1 MGPEALHPVTAVAS
15 GQPKGLSGRCQIL
28 PDVTWEVASPRSGPV
43 ASKAHTLPRGAVC
56 SANQD
61 PQDGREVKVW
71 SSQEVHM
78 GLKCH
83 HSERVRY
90 SWSCEHITRG
100 HTVMCSANQD
110 PQDGSEAKVWSS
122 QEVHMGVKRHLS
134 ERVRYSFKRHHSER
148 VRYSGSCGH
157 VTRGHTIMVT
167 LSHLF
172 FIWDYFLFFYFYLVV
187 IISLNYE

>member
-15 GQPKGLSGRCQIL
+15 SQPKGLSGTCQIL

-61 PQDGREVKVW
+61 TQDGREVKVW

-78 GLKCH
+78 GIKCHHSERVRYSFKRH

-90 SWSCEHITRG
+90 SWSCEQVTRG
-100 HTVMCSANQD
+100 HTIMCSANQD

-134 ERVRYSFKRHHSER
+134 ERVRYS
-148 VRYSGSCGH
+148 GSCGH
-157 VTRGHTIMVT
+157 VTRGHTVT
-167 LSHLF
+167 VTPSHLF
-172 FIWDYFLFFYFYLVV
+172 FISDYFLFFYFYLVV
-187 IISLNYE
+187 IISLNCE

>member
-28 PDVTWEVASPRSGPV
+28 PDVTWEVASPPSGPV
-43 ASKAHTLPRGAVC
+43 ASKAHTLLRGAVC

-100 HTVMCSANQD
+100 HTIMCSANQD

-134 ERVRYSFKRHHSER
+134 ERVRYS
-148 VRYSGSCGH
+148 GSCGH
-157 VTRGHTIMVT
+157 ITRGHTVT
-167 LSHLF
+167 VTPSHLF
-172 FIWDYFLFFYFYLVV
+172 FISDYFLFFYFYLVV

>member
-15 GQPKGLSGRCQIL
+15 GQPKRLSGRCQIL
-28 PDVTWEVASPRSGPV
+28 PDVTWEVASPPSGPV

-78 GLKCH
+78 GLK
-83 HSERVRY
+83 
-90 SWSCEHITRG
+90 
-100 HTVMCSANQD
+100 
-110 PQDGSEAKVWSS
+110 
-122 QEVHMGVKRHLS
+122 
-134 ERVRYSFKRHHSER
+134 RHHSER

-157 VTRGHTIMVT
+157 VTRGHTVMVT